1 MVQLYK
7 EDCFNIFTKLRDGSV
22 DMILCDLPFGMT
34 NAGWDIA
41 VNLKNL
47 WEHYARIIKT
57 NGAIVLH
64 SSQPFTSDLVCSKKD
79 WFRCEWIW
87 DKKNP
92 TNFANAK
99 HHPMKT
105 HESILVFGKGKTVYY
120 PIMQQGEKNHSRG
133 KRLNSG
139 KSDLFHA
146 DPKYSTDNSSGMKY
160 PKSIVC
166 FPKHSSQCGHHPTQK
181 PIKLLEYLIQTYTL
195 EGETV
200 LDNTMG
206 SGSTGVACVNTN
218 RNFIG
223 IELDE
228 KYFEIA
234 KKRIDD
240 AVAEKK
246 NSLFS

>member
-1 MVQLYK
+1 MVNLYND
-7 EDCFNIFTKLRDGSV
+7 DCFNIFPKLLNNSV

-34 NAGWDIA
+34 NAVWDVS
-41 VNLKNL
+41 VNLKKL
-47 WEHYARIIKT
+47 WEQYGRIIKD

-64 SSQPFTSDLVCSKKD
+64 ASQPFTSELVCSKRE

-99 HHPMKT
+99 NHPMKT
-105 HESILVFGKGKTVYY
+105 HESILVFGKGKTVYF
-120 PIMQQGEKNHSRG
+120 PIMEQGDKNHSRG
-133 KRLNSG
+133 KRFNSG

-146 DPKYSTDNSSGMKY
+146 DPKYTVDNFSGIKY
-160 PKSIVC
+160 PKSIVY
-166 FPKHSSQCGHHPTQK
+166 FPKHTSQCKYHPTQK
-181 PIKLLEYLIQTYTL
+181 PVALLEYLIKTYTL

-218 RNFIG
+218 RNFM
-223 IELDE
+223 
-228 KYFEIA
+228 A
-234 KKRIDD
+234 
-240 AVAEKK
+240 
-246 NSLFS
+246 